1 MTDVLDCGFVPLTD
15 AAPLIIAAEMG
26 FAEEEG
32 VSLRLHRENNW
43 SSIRDKVAFG
53 IYPAAHM
60 LSPMALA
67 ISLGLGPVNT
77 RIDVPIVLNMNGNA
91 FVAGHGFADRLR
103 AAGARY
109 NDPAALG
116 QALIRLSG
124 QQRIRVGVPFMQS
137 MHVSVLRFLL
147 TKLGARPSAVIDFK
161 VAPPPLLGRVLA
173 ADEVD
178 AFMVG
183 APWGSQAVEDGA
195 AQLILNSSA
204 IWNAAPE
211 KVLGVNRRWSSD
223 NPDLLDRL
231 VRAVYRAQVWIA
243 RNKTTETV
251 SEILA
256 KPNYIDVAAE
266 VIEQA
271 LRGRLALDQHGGFG
285 LDPLAIRFGDSSV
298 SFPWQ
303 SAAVW
308 IADNEANSWGVSR
321 ELARAAALDCFRPD
335 IYRRALKGTGA
346 PLPLGN
352 QKVEGTFDTVETV
365 ASDNDLQ
372 LGPDRF
378 FDGSVFDLTK

>member
-1 MTDVLDCGFVPLTD
+1 MTYILDCGFVPLTD

-32 VSLRLHRENNW
+32 IALRLHRENNW
-43 SSIRDKVAFG
+43 SSIRDKVTFG
-53 IYPAAHM
+53 VYPAVHM

-77 RIDVPIVLNMNGNA
+77 RIDVPFVLNLNGNS
-91 FVAGHGFADRLR
+91 FVATHAFTARLR
-103 AAGARY
+103 ESGARY
-109 NDPAALG
+109 NDPSSVG
-116 QALIRLSG
+116 RALIRMAAG
-124 QQRIRVGVPFMQS
+124 QRIRVGVPFMQS
-137 MHVSVLRFLL
+137 MHVAILRFLL
-147 TKLGARPSAVIDFK
+147 IRLGARPSDVVDFK

-173 ADEVD
+173 AGEVD

-183 APWGSQAVEDGA
+183 APWGSKAIEDGD
-195 AQLILNSSA
+195 AQLVLNSSA

-211 KVLGVNRRWSSD
+211 KVLGVNRRWSD
-223 NPDLLDRL
+223 ENPDTLDRFI
-231 VRAVYRAQVWIA
+231 RALYRAQLWIA
-243 RNKTTETV
+243 KSKSTETL

-256 KPNYIDVAAE
+256 KTNYIDVSAE

-271 LRGRLALDQHGGFG
+271 LRGRLALDSSGGIG

-308 IADNEANSWGVSR
+308 IADNEANSWGVAR
-321 ELARAAALDCFRPD
+321 DLARAAALDCFRPD
-335 IYRRALKGTGA
+335 IYRRALSGTSA

-352 QKVEGTFDTVETV
+352 QKVEGMFETV
-365 ASDNDLQ
+365 RAVAASNDLQ

-378 FDGSVFDLTK
+378 FDGSLFDLTK